1 MSTEVEYR
9 DAIVAAH
16 PYVPG
21 PHDPGDS
28 EFFQE
33 SVFLCWADH
42 ETGFGGFQR
51 IGQEVNRG
59 LSNQWTAAY
68 GPDGTSFRDLDPEL
82 ELRDEWR
89 TEEYFKG
96 GEKTTCYFEGDSRW
110 EVRTPEYEADL
121 ELHDLYPFTPFY
133 AAGKNKA
140 TDWAEGAHS
149 TEEFQPR
156 HWEAASRI
164 TGRVKLSG
172 KPYEID
178 GYAIRDH
185 SFGFR
190 DWTIIRNHRAF
201 VGTFGPAMSF
211 SCLVWQKSDDSFN
224 CYAYVNRDGEEEWTD
239 DADIAVI
246 AGVDG
251 ITLRGGEAVFRMPSG
266 EEIRVTAKPRAAIQL
281 PHREYMAVDHSCEIS
296 CGDLTGGY
304 GDLEVMINPFD
315 GRRYPTASQGAVI
328 SDGLHRP

>member
-1 MSTEVEYR
+1 MSTDTEYR
-9 DAIVAAH
+9 DAIVGAH

-28 EFFQE
+28 EYFQE
-33 SVFLCWADH
+33 SLFLCWADH

-68 GPDGTSFRDLDPEL
+68 GPDGTKFRRLDSMLELDP
-82 ELRDEWR
+82 EWR
-89 TEEYFKG
+89 TEEAFRG
-96 GEKTTCYFEGDSRW
+96 GEVSICRFAGDSSW

-121 ELHDLYPFTPFY
+121 ELHDFHPIMPFY
-133 AAGKNKA
+133 AAGKDSS

-149 TEEFQPR
+149 AEEFQPR
-156 HWEAASRI
+156 HWEASSRI
-164 TGRVKLSG
+164 TGRVTLDGRS
-172 KPYEID
+172 YEID
-178 GYAIRDH
+178 GRAIRDH

-201 VGTFGPAMSF
+201 VGNFGEAMSF

-224 CYAYVNRDGEEEWTD
+224 CYGHVNREGEEEWTD
-239 DADIAVI
+239 DADITVS

-251 ITLRGGEAVFRMPSG
+251 ITLRGGEAVLRMPSG
-266 EEIRVTAKPRAAIQL
+266 EEIRITAEPQACFML
-281 PHREYMAVDHSCEIS
+281 PHREYMAVDHSCRIS
-296 CGDLTGGY
+296 CGDLSGGY

-315 GRRYPTASQGAVI
+315 GRRRPTWSQGAVI
-328 SDGLHRP
+328 TDGLIRA